1 LATKRVKI
9 SFASSNQ
16 GKIVTIQRSEIAK
29 TNERVKEAMK
39 AVVREFDK
47 KETQSQR
54 QASELVLNA

>member
-1 LATKRVKI
+1 LASKRIKI

-39 AVVREFDK
+39 TIVRDFDK
-47 KETQSQR
+47 KETLSQR

>member
-1 LATKRVKI
+1 MPTKRIKI
-9 SFASSNQ
+9 SFSSSNQ

-39 AVVREFDK
+39 TVVREFDI

>member
-1 LATKRVKI
+1 MATKRIKI
-9 SFASSNQ
+9 SFATSNQ

-39 AVVREFDK
+39 TIVRDFDK
-47 KETQSQR
+47 KETLSQR